1 MQQANKKYFQPPY
14 IIWRKKVVKM
24 EVRND
29 VTPSFGMAFIPP
41 KGEALNRMNAYFHKE
56 MADLPTGKIAFKE
69 FCLKHKHDRYFD
81 MTFRPAVN
89 SGRIQANDCFVITP
103 KNGVFGQE
111 IAIPCVVSK
120 NGTKEDKAMLY
131 QEDKFERF
139 LSKHPTIK
147 NNLILKTIASI
158 PYVLKDMYIL
168 NKGLLHPN
176 DGLPDSLAE
185 ADKMLT
191 RLERAYEKNFYQK
204 FDTKDFQILIF
215 VKNKYM
221 VAQIFY

>member
-1 MQQANKKYFQPPY
+1 
-14 IIWRKKVVKM
+14 M

-120 NGTKEDKAMLY
+120 MELK
-131 QEDKFERF
+131 R
-139 LSKHPTIK
+139 IK
-147 NNLILKTIASI
+147 LCFIKKIS
-158 PYVLKDMYIL
+158 LKDFCQNIRQS
-168 NKGLLHPN
+168 K
-176 DGLPDSLAE
+176 
-185 ADKMLT
+185 
-191 RLERAYEKNFYQK
+191 
-204 FDTKDFQILIF
+204 II
-215 VKNKYM
+215 
-221 VAQIFY
+221 